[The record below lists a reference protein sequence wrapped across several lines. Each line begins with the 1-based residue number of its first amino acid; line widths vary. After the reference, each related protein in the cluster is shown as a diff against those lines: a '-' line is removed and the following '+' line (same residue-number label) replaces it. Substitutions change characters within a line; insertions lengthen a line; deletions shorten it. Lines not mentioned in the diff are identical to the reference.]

1 MSDKLDLIDARTDR
15 IEQKLDLMIQ
25 TCTAERLCM
34 AQKTVNH
41 EGRISAL
48 EKTRARHWI
57 LLVTLLGALLSGIC
71 LVAAERFWPQ
81 KVAAQAQEK

>member
-1 MSDKLDLIDARTDR
+1 MSDKIDLIDARTSR
-15 IEQKLDLMIQ
+15 IEEKLDQMIQ
-25 TCTAERLCM
+25 TCTTERLCM
-34 AQKTVNH
+34 AKKTVNH
-41 EGRISAL
+41 EDRILAL
-48 EKTRARHWI
+48 EKTRAKHWI